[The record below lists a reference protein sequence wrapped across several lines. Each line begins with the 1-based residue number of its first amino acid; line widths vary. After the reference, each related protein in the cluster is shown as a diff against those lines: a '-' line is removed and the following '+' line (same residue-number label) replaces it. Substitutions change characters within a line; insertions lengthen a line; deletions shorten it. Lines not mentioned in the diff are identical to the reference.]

1 MLVELGKELRMIRL
15 SENELLKDMAK
26 RINVAPSYLSAI
38 ENGKR
43 RPTKNLLDNIIH
55 SYKLSDSTIQSLK
68 DAYSK
73 TMQQIDIDLND
84 ADEHQKKLGLV
95 FARKFNELDTE
106 QIEKILKILSK

>member
-43 RPTKNLLDNIIH
+43 RPTKNLLDNIPI
-55 SYKLSDSTIQSLK
+55 SYLILQ
-68 DAYSK
+68 
-73 TMQQIDIDLND
+73 
-84 ADEHQKKLGLV
+84 
-95 FARKFNELDTE
+95 FNH
-106 QIEKILKILSK
+106 